1 MIKMKCIFCGKRTR
15 TVYFD
20 NSDRYFIE
28 CKRCRAP
35 GPELYLIFRKDNDE
49 RIQVY
54 VNLDEELRLNVN
66 YELKETHVY
75 VEGCLKAFVPY
86 CVKVDLTK
94 ESVEST
100 IKLLLTFQ

>member
-20 NSDRYFIE
+20 KGDRYFIE

-35 GPELYLIFRKDNDE
+35 GPELYLIFRKDNDA
-49 RIQVY
+49 RIQVC
-54 VNLDEELRLNVN
+54 VELDNALRLNVN
-66 YELKETHVY
+66 YELKETHIY
-75 VEGCLKAFVPY
+75 VDGFLKVFVPY
-86 CVKVDLTK
+86 VVKIDFTK
-94 ESVEST
+94 DSIESA